1 MERGVLR
8 YIYYPD
14 DRQGLDITP
23 YVDGGASID
32 VKRNTIGT
40 CSIKTTYRALYRLL
54 KATRMTAEDFL
65 VEWFSRLDV
74 VDEQHHRVFS
84 GVLNTF
90 PELSMNDIDAGMT
103 LEFSS
108 WLALTQ
114 GYQVRPQTWTNV
126 RLDTILVE
134 ALQQGNKASDG
145 GREPWNI
152 GIGDVVQLAKV
163 TWTLDSPKTLCEFL
177 TQRTDNVSGAGLFDI
192 TIDAEKRFDVLQP
205 VGRDTDI
212 VLQYGGPGSNT
223 INADYPA
230 WSDYYTSVYVT
241 GAGNSYGAV
250 GTTLQTE
257 ASNGQSLARH
267 YFYEKYSQ
275 NSDITDMDQLN
286 EEAQRQLKYS
296 ATPATAPTLTISPT
310 ALGLHMYRGGD
321 LWLGDTVALNPLGL
335 FKLYPHTD
343 RARVNEIALTID
355 NNNMQT
361 AKLGMVMA

>member
-1 MERGVLR
+1 MR

-14 DRQGLDITP
+14 NKRGLDITS
-23 YVDGGASID
+23 YIDGGSTID
-32 VKRNTIGT
+32 VKRNSIGT
-40 CSIKTTYRALYRLL
+40 CSLKTTYRALFRLL
-54 KATRMTAEDFL
+54 QATRMNATDFL
-65 VEWFSRLDV
+65 GEWFSRLDV
-74 VDEQHHRVFS
+74 IDEQHHKVFS
-84 GVLNTF
+84 GILNTF
-90 PELSMNDIDAGMT
+90 PEFSMSDIDASMT
-103 LEFSS
+103 LQFSS

-126 RLDTILVE
+126 RLDTILVQ
-134 ALQQGNKASDG
+134 AVQQGNQASTG

-152 GIGDVVQLAKV
+152 NMGSIAQLAKV

-177 TQRTDNVSGAGLFDI
+177 TQRTDNVTGAGLFDI

-223 INADYPA
+223 ISVDYPA
-230 WSDYYTSVYVT
+230 WSDYYTSVYIT
-241 GAGNSYGAV
+241 GAGNSYGTA

-296 ATPATAPTLTISPT
+296 ATPATAPTITISPT
-310 ALGLHMYRGGD
+310 ALNLHLYRGGD
-321 LWLGDTVALNPLGL
+321 LWLGDTVQINPLGI
-335 FKLYPHTD
+335 FQQYPHAD
-343 RARVNEIALTID
+343 RARVNEISLTTD
-355 NNNMQT
+355 ANNVQQ
-361 AKLGMVMA
+361 AKLSMVMA